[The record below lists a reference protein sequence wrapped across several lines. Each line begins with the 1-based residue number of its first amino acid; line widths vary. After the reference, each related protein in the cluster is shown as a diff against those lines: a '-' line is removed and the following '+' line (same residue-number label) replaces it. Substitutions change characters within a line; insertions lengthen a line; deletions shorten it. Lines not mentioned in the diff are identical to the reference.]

1 MKKEIKPSIPLV
13 GELIKKL
20 ERCNPMLPVY
30 GCVDGDI
37 YGIEVDEYISD
48 RVDINVAIP
57 DANDRIDE
65 LKEERDVLAR
75 ENKAFAEYLENSG
88 FSNDAITSIAFG
100 SDEPELQ
107 CQSCEEID
115 YSSLEQLKKDKTEIL
130 NTLVEVYGTE
140 YGLNKE
146 NIGSHELHSS
156 DENVAYDIG
165 YLEGITRVLKIIGE
179 AQ

>member
-1 MKKEIKPSIPLV
+1 MSYNYENAHALAGEEIRRLHQVIAEYKQ
-13 GELIKKL
+13 E
-20 ERCNPMLPVY
+20 
-30 GCVDGDI
+30 
-37 YGIEVDEYISD
+37 IEESKDE
-48 RVDINVAIP
+48 N
-57 DANDRIDE
+57 E
-65 LKEERDVLAR
+65 VLAR

-100 SDEPELQ
+100 ADEPELQ